1 MKRILICLFLISCF
15 IFTAY
20 AEEAPEGS
28 VLEVVKTQYPGCT
41 IAHADQCGNTAAV
54 TLEHEGK
61 KILCILEKQGGQWA
75 LTVNSST
82 ILQPDAG
89 MPSALYLDDDQTLF
103 WKYTGFNVS
112 TGYDDTTF
120 QFHASRA
127 QDGNWYFNDE
137 IMMEVNAYNETDNGL
152 YETMMVWSEEMD
164 GCLVVTERLTDEN
177 ENLIYQK
184 DPLYFPAA
192 WLKDKMDLRYFDI
205 NKLPYLMELEY
216 PGQWP
221 DHNYRRAAAEQ
232 LMPEYTYQGGSM
244 SGKTLQLLMD
254 KPDGTRV
261 LVVYDLTDGTK
272 LIESTPLPSDTYYG
286 VENFTTSLGI
296 NGLCVTIDKYSTYG
310 VTYLNGYMA
319 KADALRFGPRVVG
332 SDSYHNNLINY
343 GKHPW
348 KDIQSIDWNTLP
360 TSQEEAAKA
369 MDTSRYALVY
379 NPDPKDRLHLREKPS
394 RESKSLGKYYS
405 GSPVL
410 VHRVEG
416 DWVEVTAIGDGWGQS
431 GWMMKK
437 YLVFSDSLVVDLDV
451 MPDWQFRKGAMLYAA
466 PTREAYCRQ
475 VMNTYD
481 WQVVGI
487 IGEKWLHV
495 WNPWTGEAGFARVE
509 DEMPGNG

>member
-1 MKRILICLFLISCF
+1 MKRLLICLFLISCF
-15 IFTAY
+15 IFPAC
-20 AEEAPEGS
+20 AEEAPEDA
-28 VLEVVKTQYPGCT
+28 VLALVHAQYPGCT
-41 IAHADQCGNTAAV
+41 IAQADQCGHTAAV
-54 TLEHEGK
+54 ALEHEEK
-61 KILCILEKQGGQWA
+61 KILCILERQDGQWYMM
-75 LTVNSST
+75 VSSST
-82 ILQPDAG
+82 IFQPDAE
-89 MPSALYLDDDQTLF
+89 MPSSFHLDDDQTLF
-103 WKYTGFNVS
+103 WKYTGFNVI
-112 TGYDDTTF
+112 TGYDDTTY
-120 QFHASRA
+120 QFHASRV
-127 QDGNWYFNDE
+127 QDGHWYFNDE
-137 IMMEVNAYNETDNGL
+137 IMIEVFENNETNNGV
-152 YETMMVWSEEMD
+152 YETMMVWSEELD
-164 GCLVVTERLTDEN
+164 GCLIVTERLTDEN

-192 WLKDKMDLRYFDI
+192 WLKDKMDLRYFGI

-221 DHNYRRAAAEQ
+221 DHNYRRAAATQ

-244 SGKTLQLLMD
+244 SGKTLQFLMD

-272 LIESTPLPSDTYYG
+272 LIESTPLPCDTYYG

-405 GSPVL
+405 GSPVH
-410 VHRVEG
+410 VHRVQG

-437 YLVFSDSLVVDLDV
+437 YLVFSDSLVIDLDV
-451 MPDWQFRKGAMLYAA
+451 MPDWQFRKGAMLYAT
-466 PTREAYCRQ
+466 PTREAYRRQ
-475 VMNTYD
+475 VTNSYD

-487 IGEKWLHV
+487 IGEDWLHV
-495 WNPWTGEAGFARVE
+495 WNPWSGEAGFARVE